1 MVKDITKEDHYINI
15 VVGFKIIYN
24 QNQYLAYTEIPK
36 KKREIRL
43 EIYIGRL
50 SNLKGQYLLF
60 RSETESERRKVFD
73 LFKQVF
79 SGEPNEEIEMI
90 DFSDIERISIVSSDE
105 FVDKMDQYPNFF
117 TLPKKE
123 EEISANIT
131 LPSFLMKK
139 KSKKD
144 EPAEE
149 IQFVEDEDVV
159 LESPITVSE
168 EEEHVEP
175 IQDPV
180 PIVMSVESKK
190 DDVNELENSSLEEDI
205 IEEQN
210 QFEIVEN
217 KAEPFSSVEPLMES
231 EEMNEPQEMEEMNGP
246 QEIEE
251 MNEPQEVEEIAQ
263 KEEPPVLQIQSEFD
277 DHALNQKKSK
287 RRGKMGVIVLMI
299 VTLLLMASSI
309 IVYLFIL
316 GPKNDKKKNDLDDNV
331 FVPKTE
337 NLVCTLERKNNENQ
351 STEQTNITF
360 VYDLQSKKV
369 LKEEKK
375 QTVRMED
382 ENNYLETKSWIII
395 FSRETQSTENVKYT
409 YTYDDKN
416 FTYHVLTER
425 NYEKATAEEMDDT
438 WKTTYDEAKSYYLN
452 QGYTCDGI
460 PPSSQKNMNLKSIT
474 GNDQVDY
481 NQWLIKWK
489 SASLDLEKSIM
500 TVVLEVKNSDTKSR
514 SLNGLLKLYDEKNQ
528 NLRNVVLNQKV
539 EPGNSTNITVTVPS
553 KNDTKNNQL
562 GSLETVDLNL
572 VTTYLIELYR

>member
-1 MVKDITKEDHYINI
+1 MVKDITKEDHYIHI

-36 KKREIRL
+36 KKREVRL

-50 SNLKGQYLLF
+50 SILKGQYLLF
-60 RSETESERRKVFD
+60 RSETESERRKVFA

-79 SGEPNEEIEMI
+79 SGETNEEIEMI
-90 DFSDIERISIVSSDE
+90 DVSDIERISIVSSDE

-117 TLPKKE
+117 TLPEKE

-139 KSKKD
+139 NSKKD
-144 EPAEE
+144 ESAEE
-149 IQFVEDEDVV
+149 IQFVEEDVV
-159 LESPITVSE
+159 LESPVSLSE

-180 PIVMSVESKK
+180 PIVIPEVSKEM
-190 DDVNELENSSLEEDI
+190 DVKELETSSSEEDI
-205 IEEQN
+205 VNDQN
-210 QFEIVEN
+210 QSEVIEN
-217 KAEPFSSVEPLMES
+217 KNEDFSFVEPVIELEETS
-231 EEMNEPQEMEEMNGP
+231 ELQE
-246 QEIEE
+246 EIES
-251 MNEPQEVEEIAQ
+251 
-263 KEEPPVLQIQSEFD
+263 KEEFPRIEIQPEFD
-277 DHALNQKKSK
+277 DPILNQKNSK
-287 RRGKMGVIVLMI
+287 RKRGKTGIIVLMI

-309 IVYLFIL
+309 IVYLVIL
-316 GPKNDKKKNDLDDNV
+316 GPKNDKKRNDLDDNI
-331 FVPKTE
+331 FIPKMD
-337 NLVCTLERKNNENQ
+337 NLVCTLEKKNNENH

-360 VYDLQSKKV
+360 VYDIQNKKI

-375 QTVRMED
+375 LTVRMED
-382 ENNYLETKSWIII
+382 EKNYLETKSWIII

-425 NYEKATAEEMDDT
+425 NYEKATLDEMDDT
-438 WKTTYDEAKSYYLN
+438 WKTTYDEAKHYYLN
-452 QGYTCDGI
+452 QGYTCDGTS
-460 PPSSQKNMNLKSIT
+460 PSSQENMNLKSIT
-474 GNDQVDY
+474 GNDQVDF

-489 SASLDLEKSIM
+489 SASLDLEKSSM
-500 TVVLEVKNSDTKSR
+500 TVILEVKNSGTRSR

-539 EPGNSTNITVTVPS
+539 EPGNSVNITVTVPS

-562 GSLETVDLNL
+562 GSLESVDLNL
-572 VTTYLIELYR
+572 ATTYLIELYR